1 MKVVGQTNLKY
12 MTGKPHETLQV
23 VHWRCQWCF
32 RHYYNTYNQ
41 GTIVIVHSMYPD
53 DPMQVPCIFR
63 ISNIGGRYPLG
74 LPVST
79 VKFNRLRRPTN
90 QYYSQYLERTFTAGC
105 ILHDTMAA
113 NILFSMPSL
122 EDISL

>member
-1 MKVVGQTNLKY
+1 
-12 MTGKPHETLQV
+12 MTGKPHQRLQV
-23 VHWRCQWCF
+23 VHLRYQWCF
-32 RHYYNTYNQ
+32 RNHYNTHNQ

-53 DPMQVPCIFR
+53 DPMEVPCIFH

-79 VKFNRLRRPTN
+79 VKFNRLSRPTN
-90 QYYSQYLERTFTAGC
+90 QYYSQYLGRTFTARGR
-105 ILHDTMAA
+105 LYDTIAA
-113 NILFSMPSL
+113 NILSSMPSL

>member
-1 MKVVGQTNLKY
+1 
-12 MTGKPHETLQV
+12 MTGRPCEKLQV
-23 VHWRCQWCF
+23 GHLRCQWCF
-32 RHYYNTYNQ
+32 RYHYNTCNQ
-41 GTIVIVHSMYPD
+41 GTIVIVNCTYHD

-63 ISNIGGRYPLG
+63 MSNVGSRYPLG

-90 QYYSQYLERTFTAGC
+90 QYYSQHLGRTFTVGG
-105 ILHDTMAA
+105 LFHDTMATD
-113 NILFSMPSL
+113 IPSSMPSL